1 MFQWMICLH
10 QLTLFI
16 LAVNKKVL
24 LPIQSERQRRADT
37 IAKILILT
45 FNDDEEKAIERV
57 LSALSDEIGLEPM
70 QPVTSPVLSFPN
82 LEIKL
87 YQRRVLRDGEDVSL
101 TRLEY
106 GALCYLAASPGRVF
120 TKEQIFEA
128 VWSME
133 SESCQSSVTNVI
145 YSLRK
150 KIEPDSKKPT
160 YIKTVLGMGYKFAS
174 GNDNQITAAKNGNT
188 KQEIKKKE
196 KVSCFFAPIFVKS
209 FFITHQKKQNDCHKK
224 STLLSQNTFL

>member
-1 MFQWMICLH
+1 MF
-10 QLTLFI
+10 
-16 LAVNKKVL
+16 V
-24 LPIQSERQRRADT
+24 
-37 IAKILILT
+37 
-45 FNDDEEKAIERV
+45 FNDTEEKVVEKAIA
-57 LSALSDEIGLEPM
+57 ALADMIPLEAIQPQYSPALIFPGLEIR
-70 QPVTSPVLSFPN
+70 LH
-82 LEIKL
+82 
-87 YQRRVLRDGEDVSL
+87 QRRVLKDGADINL

-106 GALCYLAASPGRVF
+106 SALCYLAASPGRVF

-174 GNDNQITAAKNGNT
+174 G
-188 KQEIKKKE
+188 E
-196 KVSCFFAPIFVKS
+196 
-209 FFITHQKKQNDCHKK
+209 
-224 STLLSQNTFL
+224 